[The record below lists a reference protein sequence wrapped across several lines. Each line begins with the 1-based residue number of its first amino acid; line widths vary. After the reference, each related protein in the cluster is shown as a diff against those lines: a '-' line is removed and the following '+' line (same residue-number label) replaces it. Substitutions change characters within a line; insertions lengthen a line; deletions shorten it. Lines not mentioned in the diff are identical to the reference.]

1 MAILDFNVKSS
12 CPKFYWFIT
21 ILLSILI
28 VATTAGSTAGF
39 IITILEDLDNY
50 IVIIVYVLLCII
62 FDLLYIFIFFSL
74 RNPRL
79 VIYEN
84 KVEYTNIFKAKR
96 VLYGELTKITFK
108 GYFGYGIRITNIKT
122 GEAIKTHAMTK
133 SVYLI
138 KECEIANI
146 EIE

>member
-28 VATTAGSTAGF
+28 VATTAGF
-39 IITILEDLDNY
+39 ILTILEDLDNY
-50 IVIIVYVLLCII
+50 IAIIVHVSLCII

-74 RNPRL
+74 RNPKL

-84 KVEYTNIFKAKR
+84 KVEYTNIYKTKR
-96 VLYGELTKITFK
+96 VLYGELTNITFK

-122 GEAIKTHAMTK
+122 GEVIKTHALTK
-133 SVYLI
+133 SIFLI
-138 KECEIANI
+138 KEFEIANI
-146 EIE
+146 EIK

>member
-28 VATTAGSTAGF
+28 VATTAVF
-39 IITILEDLDNY
+39 IIAILENLDNY
-50 IVIIVYVLLCII
+50 IAIIVYVSFCII
-62 FDLLYIFIFFSL
+62 FDLLCIFIFFSL

-84 KVEYTNIFKAKR
+84 KVEYINIYKAKR
-96 VLYGELTKITFK
+96 VLYGELTNITFK

-122 GEAIKTHAMTK
+122 GEVIKTNALTK
-133 SVYLI
+133 SIFLI
-138 KECEIANI
+138 KEFEIANI

>member
-12 CPKFYWFIT
+12 CPKFYCFIT

-28 VATTAGSTAGF
+28 VATTAGF
-39 IITILEDLDNY
+39 IIAILEDLDNY
-50 IVIIVYVLLCII
+50 IAIIVYVSFCII
-62 FDLLYIFIFFSL
+62 FDLLCIFIFFSL

-138 KECEIANI
+138 KEFEIANI